1 MRTPQDFRR
10 ENVKELFDKILK
22 DNKTKLVPKN
32 ISINESINSDFT
44 SVSFSLDVISGE
56 NIRTYNFIDVEGKGF
71 VDAVFTTCY
80 QEFVESFPSIK
91 NLNLV
96 DLVVKP
102 IFSMSKKESGTD
114 ARTDVMFRVEIKG
127 HGLSEFSARSRSIVH
142 ASFQAMAEAFEFYIN
157 CDRTFHHLSL
167 CLDDA
172 NSRHRGDTA
181 QACVADLAK
190 LTTVNTYERKR

>member
-32 ISINESINSDFT
+32 ISINESIDSDFT
-44 SVSFSLDVISGE
+44 SVSFSLDMISGE
-56 NIRTYNFIDVEGKGF
+56 NTRTYNFIDVEGKGF
-71 VDAVFTTCY
+71 VDAVFTACY
-80 QEFVESFPSIK
+80 QEFIEPFPSIK

-96 DLVVKP
+96 DLIVKP
-102 IFSMSKKESGTD
+102 IFSMSRKESGTD
-114 ARTDVMFRVEIKG
+114 ARTDVIFRVEIKN

-142 ASFQAMAEAFEFYIN
+142 ASFQVMVEAFQFYIN
-157 CDRTFHHLSL
+157 CDRTFHRLGD
-167 CLDDA
+167 CLEDA
-172 NSRHRGDTA
+172 NSRHRGDTV

-190 LTTVNTYERKR
+190 LTTVNTYERK

>member
-22 DNKTKLVPKN
+22 ENKTRLVPKN
-32 ISINESINSDFT
+32 ISINESIDSDFT
-44 SVSFSLDVISGE
+44 SVCFSLDMISGE
-56 NIRTYNFIDVEGKGF
+56 EIRTYNFIDVEGKGF

-80 QEFVESFPSIK
+80 EEFVEPFPSIK

-96 DLVVKP
+96 DLIVKP

-114 ARTDVMFRVEIKG
+114 ARTDVILRVEIKD
-127 HGLSEFSARSRSIVH
+127 HGLSEFSARSSSIVH
-142 ASFQAMAEAFEFYIN
+142 ASFQVMMEAFQFYIN
-157 CDRTFHHLSL
+157 CDRTFHRLGT
-167 CLDDA
+167 CLEDA

-190 LTTVNTYERKR
+190 LTTVNTYERKQ

>member
-32 ISINESINSDFT
+32 ISINENIDNDFT
-44 SVSFSLDVISGE
+44 SVSFSLDMISGGE
-56 NIRTYNFIDVEGKGF
+56 TRTYNFIDVEGKGF

-80 QEFVESFPSIK
+80 QEFVEHFPSIK
-91 NLNLV
+91 NLSLI
-96 DLVVKP
+96 DLIVKP

-114 ARTDVMFRVEIKG
+114 ARTDVIFRMEIKN

-142 ASFQAMAEAFEFYIN
+142 ASFVAMTQAFQFYIN
-157 CDRTFHHLSL
+157 CDKTFHQLRL
-167 CLDDA
+167 WLDDA
-172 NSRHRGDTA
+172 NSRHRGDSA
-181 QACVADLAK
+181 QSCVADLAK
-190 LTTVNTYERKR
+190 LTTVNTYERK

>member
-32 ISINESINSDFT
+32 ISINESIDSDFT
-44 SVSFSLDVISGE
+44 SVSFSLDMISGE
-56 NIRTYNFIDVEGKGF
+56 ETRTYNFIDVEGKGF

-80 QEFVESFPSIK
+80 EEFVEPFPSIK

-96 DLVVKP
+96 DLIVKP
-102 IFSMSKKESGTD
+102 IFSMSRKESGTD
-114 ARTDVMFRVEIKG
+114 ARTDVIFRVEIKN

-142 ASFQAMAEAFEFYIN
+142 ASFQVMMEAFQFYIN
-157 CDRTFHHLSL
+157 CDRTFHRLGD
-167 CLDDA
+167 CLEDA
-172 NSRHRGDTA
+172 NSRHRGDTV

-190 LTTVNTYERKR
+190 LTTVNTYERK

>member
-22 DNKTKLVPKN
+22 DNKTKIVPKN
-32 ISINESINSDFT
+32 ISINESIDSDFT
-44 SVSFSLDVISGE
+44 SVSFSLDMISGE
-56 NIRTYNFIDVEGKGF
+56 ETRTYNFIDVEGKGF

-80 QEFVESFPSIK
+80 EEFVEPFPSIK

-96 DLVVKP
+96 DLIVKP
-102 IFSMSKKESGTD
+102 IFSMSRKESGTD
-114 ARTDVMFRVEIKG
+114 ARTDVIFRVEIKN

-142 ASFQAMAEAFEFYIN
+142 ASFQVMMEAFQFYIN
-157 CDRTFHHLSL
+157 CDRTFHRLGD
-167 CLDDA
+167 CLEDA
-172 NSRHRGDTA
+172 NSRHRGDTV

-190 LTTVNTYERKR
+190 LTTVNTYERK

>member
-1 MRTPQDFRR
+1 MKTPQDFRR

-44 SVSFSLDVISGE
+44 SVSFSLDMISGE
-56 NIRTYNFIDVEGKGF
+56 NTITYNFIDVEGKGF

-80 QEFVESFPSIK
+80 EEFIEPFPSIK
-91 NLNLV
+91 NLHLG
-96 DLVVKP
+96 DLIVKP

-114 ARTDVMFRVEIKG
+114 ARTDVIFRVEIKH

-142 ASFQAMAEAFEFYIN
+142 ASFVAMTEAFQFYIN
-157 CDRTFHHLSL
+157 CDKTFHQLRTW
-167 CLDDA
+167 LDDA
-172 NSRHRGDTA
+172 NSRHRGDLA
-181 QACVADLAK
+181 QSCVADLAK
-190 LTTVNTYERKR
+190 LTTVNAYERK

>member
-44 SVSFSLDVISGE
+44 SVSFSLDMISGE
-56 NIRTYNFIDVEGKGF
+56 TKRTYNFSDVEGKGF

-80 QEFVESFPSIK
+80 EEFVEPFPSIK

-96 DLVVKP
+96 DLIVKP
-102 IFSMSKKESGTD
+102 IFSMSRKPSGTD
-114 ARTDVMFRVEIKG
+114 ARTDVIFRVEIKN
-127 HGLSEFSARSRSIVH
+127 HGLSEFSARSSSIVH
-142 ASFQAMAEAFEFYIN
+142 ASFQVMMEAFQFYIN
-157 CDRTFHHLSL
+157 CDRTFHRLGS
-167 CLDDA
+167 CLEDA
-172 NSRHRGDTA
+172 NNRHRGDTA
-181 QACVADLAK
+181 QGCLADLAK

>member
-1 MRTPQDFRR
+1 VRTPQDFRR

-22 DNKTKLVPKN
+22 ENKTRLVPKN
-32 ISINESINSDFT
+32 ISINESIDSDFT
-44 SVSFSLDVISGE
+44 SVCFSLDMISGE
-56 NIRTYNFIDVEGKGF
+56 EIRTYNFIDVEGKGF

-80 QEFVESFPSIK
+80 EEFVEPFPSIK

-96 DLVVKP
+96 DLIVKP

-114 ARTDVMFRVEIKG
+114 ARTDVILRVEIKD
-127 HGLSEFSARSRSIVH
+127 HGLSEFSARSSSIVH
-142 ASFQAMAEAFEFYIN
+142 ASFQVMMEAFQFYIN
-157 CDRTFHHLSL
+157 CDRTFHRLGT
-167 CLDDA
+167 CLEDA

-190 LTTVNTYERKR
+190 LTTVNTYERKQ

>member
-1 MRTPQDFRR
+1 MKTPQDFRR

-44 SVSFSLDVISGE
+44 SVSFSLDMISGE
-56 NIRTYNFIDVEGKGF
+56 NTITYNFIDVEGKGF

-80 QEFVESFPSIK
+80 EEFIEPFPSIK

-96 DLVVKP
+96 DLIVKP

-114 ARTDVMFRVEIKG
+114 ARTDVIFRVEIKH
-127 HGLSEFSARSRSIVH
+127 HGLSEFSARSRSILH
-142 ASFQAMAEAFEFYIN
+142 ASFVAMTEAFQFYIN
-157 CDRTFHHLSL
+157 CDKTFHQLRTW
-167 CLDDA
+167 LDDA
-172 NSRHRGDTA
+172 NSRHRGDLA
-181 QACVADLAK
+181 QSCVADLAK
-190 LTTVNTYERKR
+190 LTTVNAYERK

>member
-32 ISINESINSDFT
+32 ISINESIKSDFT
-44 SVSFSLDVISGE
+44 SVSFSLDMVSGE
-56 NIRTYNFIDVEGKGF
+56 DTRTYNFIDVEGKGF

-80 QEFVESFPSIK
+80 EEFVEPFPSIK

-96 DLVVKP
+96 DLIVKP

-114 ARTDVMFRVEIKG
+114 ARTDVIFRVEIKN

-142 ASFQAMAEAFEFYIN
+142 ASFVAMTEAFQFYIN
-157 CDRTFHHLSL
+157 CDKTFHQLRTW
-167 CLDDA
+167 LDDA
-172 NSRHRGDTA
+172 NSRRR
-181 QACVADLAK
+181 ADLAQSCIADLAE
-190 LTTVNTYERKR
+190 LTTVNAYERK

>member
-1 MRTPQDFRR
+1 VRTPQDFRR

>member
-44 SVSFSLDVISGE
+44 SVSFSLDMISGE
-56 NIRTYNFIDVEGKGF
+56 TKRTYNFIDVEGKGF

-80 QEFVESFPSIK
+80 EEFVEPFPSIK

-96 DLVVKP
+96 DLIVKP
-102 IFSMSKKESGTD
+102 IFSMSRKPSGTD
-114 ARTDVMFRVEIKG
+114 ARTDVIFRVEIKN

-142 ASFQAMAEAFEFYIN
+142 ASFQVMMEAFQFYIN
-157 CDRTFHHLSL
+157 CDRTFHRLGT
-167 CLDDA
+167 CLEDA

-190 LTTVNTYERKR
+190 LTTVNTYERKQ

>member
-10 ENVKELFDKILK
+10 ENVKELFDKLLK

-44 SVSFSLDVISGE
+44 SVSFSLDMISGE
-56 NIRTYNFIDVEGKGF
+56 NTRTYNFIDVEGKGF

-80 QEFVESFPSIK
+80 QEFVEPFPSIK

-96 DLVVKP
+96 DLIVKP
-102 IFSMSKKESGTD
+102 IFSMSRKESGTD
-114 ARTDVMFRVEIKG
+114 ARTDVIFRVEIKN

-142 ASFQAMAEAFEFYIN
+142 ASFQVMMEAFQFYIN
-157 CDRTFHHLSL
+157 CDKTFHQLRTW
-167 CLDDA
+167 LDDA
-172 NSRHRGDTA
+172 NGRHRGDLA
-181 QACVADLAK
+181 QGCVADLAK
-190 LTTVNTYERKR
+190 LTTVNAYERK

>member
-1 MRTPQDFRR
+1 MRTPEDFRR

-22 DNKTKLVPKN
+22 NNKTKLVPRS
-32 ISINESINSDFT
+32 ISINESIDSDFT
-44 SVSFSLDVISGE
+44 SVSFSLDMVSGGE
-56 NIRTYNFIDVEGKGF
+56 IRTYNFIDVEGKGF

-80 QEFVESFPSIK
+80 EEFIEPFPSIK

-96 DLVVKP
+96 DLIVKP

-114 ARTDVMFRVEIKG
+114 ARTDVIFRVEIKD

-142 ASFQAMAEAFEFYIN
+142 ASFVAMAEAFQFYIN
-157 CDRTFHHLSL
+157 CDRTFHRLSTW
-167 CLDDA
+167 LDDA

-181 QACVADLAK
+181 QACVTDLAK
-190 LTTVNTYERKR
+190 LTTVNTYERKQ

>member
-22 DNKTKLVPKN
+22 DSKTKLVPKN

-44 SVSFSLDVISGE
+44 SVSFSLDMISGQE
-56 NIRTYNFIDVEGKGF
+56 TRTYNFIDVEGKGF

-80 QEFVESFPSIK
+80 QEFIEPFPSIK

-96 DLVVKP
+96 DLIVKP
-102 IFSMSKKESGTD
+102 IFSMSRKESGTD
-114 ARTDVMFRVEIKG
+114 ARTDVIFRVEIKD

-142 ASFQAMAEAFEFYIN
+142 ASFQVMMEAFQFYIN
-157 CDRTFHHLSL
+157 CDKTFHQLRTW
-167 CLDDA
+167 LDDA
-172 NSRHRGDTA
+172 SSRHRGDLA
-181 QACVADLAK
+181 QSCVADLAK
-190 LTTVNTYERKR
+190 LTTVNAYERK